1 MEFKIFEEDTRYELE
16 EKLNEFAKNNEIQH
30 ISLTASKSGCT
41 TYYAAVVSY
50 VSQICRQ
57 RTLKHVRNQKSKSVT
72 WFAVKQKSSSI
83 HFVDM

>member
-30 ISLTASKSGCT
+30 ISLTASKSGYT

-50 VSQICRQ
+50 VN
-57 RTLKHVRNQKSKSVT
+57 L
-72 WFAVKQKSSSI
+72 
-83 HFVDM
+83 

>member
-1 MEFKIFEEDTRYELE
+1 MKFKIFEEDTRYELE

-50 VSQICRQ
+50 VSRE
-57 RTLKHVRNQKSKSVT
+57 V
-72 WFAVKQKSSSI
+72 
-83 HFVDM
+83 

>member
-30 ISLTASKSGCT
+30 ISLTAFMAGYT

-50 VSQICRQ
+50 VSRE
-57 RTLKHVRNQKSKSVT
+57 V
-72 WFAVKQKSSSI
+72 
-83 HFVDM
+83 

>member
-30 ISLTASKSGCT
+30 ISLTASKSGYS

-50 VSQICRQ
+50 VSRE
-57 RTLKHVRNQKSKSVT
+57 V
-72 WFAVKQKSSSI
+72 
-83 HFVDM
+83 

>member
-41 TYYAAVVSY
+41 AYYAAVVSY
-50 VSQICRQ
+50 VSQ
-57 RTLKHVRNQKSKSVT
+57 
-72 WFAVKQKSSSI
+72 
-83 HFVDM
+83 